1 MWILVLESI
10 FGNGDAGLE
19 KCWINGVYVNG
30 GGGLGTELPLPLF
43 LGGRGGDFLVRRV
56 GGCCRD
62 ELGCLWVKNLFFSFV
77 GVLCVRERG

>member
-1 MWILVLESI
+1 MERPEGVHVHDAVRVVMWIPVLESI

-56 GGCCRD
+56 GG
-62 ELGCLWVKNLFFSFV
+62 
-77 GVLCVRERG
+77 GVL